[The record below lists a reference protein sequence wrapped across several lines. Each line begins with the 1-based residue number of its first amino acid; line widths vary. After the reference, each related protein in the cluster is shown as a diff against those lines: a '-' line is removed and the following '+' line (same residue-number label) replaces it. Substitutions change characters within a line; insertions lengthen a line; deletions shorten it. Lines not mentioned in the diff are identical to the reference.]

1 MLARILFLA
10 ALIPACKAAHADRP
24 ESRAT
29 LSGTAQFPD
38 ELPTT
43 HDGNVRM
50 TIKGHGEITDSCNN
64 SGSTQFTATYD
75 GQLVVQPDGR
85 FDAALYPNPI
95 ITANGC
101 NADDLREDHVDDI
114 TLEAALGDETGSGRL
129 TYQNLTA
136 VDGDELKTGAF
147 DDLVGEL
154 VFRKP

>member
-1 MLARILFLA
+1 MLLLA
-10 ALIPACKAAHADRP
+10 ALVPACKAAQADRP
-24 ESRAT
+24 ESHAT

-43 HDGNVRM
+43 HDGNVRL

-64 SGSTQFTATYD
+64 SGSTMFTATYD

-95 ITANGC
+95 VTANGC
-101 NADDLREDHVDDI
+101 AADDLHDDHVDTIQLDA
-114 TLEAALGDETGSGRL
+114 TLGDETGTGTL
-129 TYQNLTA
+129 TYQNLAA
-136 VDGDELKTGAF
+136 VDGDELQKGAF

-154 VFRKP
+154 IFRKP